1 MNGEELS
8 SPRDWGFSTRALHVG
23 QGPDPATGAV
33 VQPIHMATT
42 FAQQG
47 VGKHKGF
54 EYSRTGNP
62 TRNALEEC
70 LAALEDAKHCLAF
83 SSGLGAETTLMLQLN
98 PGDHVV
104 YMEDVYGG
112 TFRLFDKVLKRFGMT
127 FTAVDA
133 GDIDRVESA
142 MTEKTRMVWLESPTN
157 PLLRV
162 VDIDAVSEVAHSRG
176 AIVCVDNT
184 FATPYLQQPLHLGA
198 DVVVHSSTK
207 YIGGHSDVVGGAM
220 MTSNDELEKQLRFH
234 QNAVGAVPS
243 PFDCWLLLRGVKT
256 LALRVERQS
265 ANALEI
271 ATALARHKAVKRVF
285 YPGLDAHPNH
295 SVAARQM
302 RVVTHLAIDE
312 RRIFAQQLV
321 RLVSMTDPQL
331 VLALL
336 QPSQRGAPAVD
347 LQPQPVFV
355 PGADLSDRQAAFR
368 AAVEA
373 QQNRREVFAL
383 DGHRLAPG
391 LAAAR
396 ERLGRCRRLHLGRR
410 TCRRLSALFGVRLSQ
425 LL

>member
-1 MNGEELS
+1 
-8 SPRDWGFSTRALHVG
+8 
-23 QGPDPATGAV
+23 
-33 VQPIHMATT
+33 MATT

-47 VGKHKGF
+47 VGEHKGF

-70 LAALEDAKHCLAF
+70 LAALEDARHCLAF
-83 SSGLGAETTLMLQLN
+83 SSGLGAETTLMLLLN

-133 GDIDRVESA
+133 SDVDQVEAA
-142 MTEKTRMVWLESPTN
+142 MTDKTRMVWLESPTN

-176 AIVCVDNT
+176 AMVCVDNT

-220 MTSNDELEKQLRFH
+220 MTNSDELEKQLRFH

-265 ANALEI
+265 ENALEI
-271 ATALARHKAVKRVF
+271 ASALARHKAVKRVF
-285 YPGLDAHPNH
+285 YPGLDAHPNR
-295 SVAARQM
+295 AIAGRQM
-302 RVVTHLAIDE
+302 RMFGGMVSFEVADE
-312 RRIFAQQLV
+312 ATAFRTLERLKIFALAESLGAVESLAEHPARMTHASIPASERQRAGVGDGLI
-321 RLVSMTDPQL
+321 RLSVGVED
-331 VLALL
+331 V
-336 QPSQRGAPAVD
+336 
-347 LQPQPVFV
+347 
-355 PGADLSDRQAAFR
+355 ADLIADL
-368 AAVEA
+368 E
-373 QQNRREVFAL
+373 NAL
-383 DGHRLAPG
+383 
-391 LAAAR
+391 
-396 ERLGRCRRLHLGRR
+396 
-410 TCRRLSALFGVRLSQ
+410 S
-425 LL
+425 

>member
-1 MNGEELS
+1 
-8 SPRDWGFSTRALHVG
+8 
-23 QGPDPATGAV
+23 
-33 VQPIHMATT
+33 MATT

-47 VGKHKGF
+47 VGEHKGF

-70 LAALEDAKHCLAF
+70 LAALEDARHCLAF
-83 SSGLGAETTLMLQLN
+83 SSGLGAETTLMLLLN

-133 GDIDRVESA
+133 SDVDQVEAA
-142 MTEKTRMVWLESPTN
+142 MTDKTRMVWLESPTN

-176 AIVCVDNT
+176 AMVFVDNT

-220 MTSNDELEKQLRFH
+220 MTNSDELEKQLRFH

-265 ANALEI
+265 ENALEI
-271 ATALARHKAVKRVF
+271 ASALARHKAVKRVF
-285 YPGLDAHPNH
+285 YPGLDAHPNR
-295 SVAARQM
+295 AIAGRQM
-302 RVVTHLAIDE
+302 RMFGGMVSFEVADE
-312 RRIFAQQLV
+312 ATAFRTLERLKIFALAESLGAVESLAEHPARMTHASIPASERQRAGVGDGLI
-321 RLVSMTDPQL
+321 RLSVGVED
-331 VLALL
+331 V
-336 QPSQRGAPAVD
+336 
-347 LQPQPVFV
+347 
-355 PGADLSDRQAAFR
+355 ADLIADL
-368 AAVEA
+368 E
-373 QQNRREVFAL
+373 NAL
-383 DGHRLAPG
+383 
-391 LAAAR
+391 
-396 ERLGRCRRLHLGRR
+396 
-410 TCRRLSALFGVRLSQ
+410 S
-425 LL
+425 